1 MKSRYISSSGAW
13 RKKLHSIDTWANFS
27 CPSEAKICSAYKYIS
42 IYIYICTF
50 NSTVTPSVFMCIS
63 IKMEQ
68 KVLASQCFIHCVTVR
83 ANIFPN
89 VRLPRCWLYKCNYDR
104 PRQMTQVY
112 ISATGGFR
120 LEREIESKT
129 NELGN
134 ERAGIS

>member
-13 RKKLHSIDTWANFS
+13 RKSFIPLTHEQTFPAHLKQ
-27 CPSEAKICSAYKYIS
+27 KICSAYKYIS